1 MTRNIKLKK
10 LLLFSALLCVLC
22 SSVFAQNLTTV
33 SASNITD
40 INGSKLAAGQLCFL
54 ITDQSDNP
62 ISVSIGGGG
71 QALKRGY
78 CGTVAAGVV
87 TPTFTVPNPSATSPS
102 GIYYRVTV
110 KDSSTGQEVL
120 RYSLVSFTGATF
132 NFDNYAPTNL
142 AQGAPLSGTV
152 VSGNLSGNGN
162 ATFTG
167 TVTGSNIP
175 SSILQQIFSF
185 GVGQTQRTAFNVI
198 AGLTCSD
205 NAGTSRTDCRL
216 GTLTTVIFSA
226 TPTFDAS
233 TASTFKLTL
242 TGNVTSSTLS
252 NAVAGEPIN
261 IEICQDA
268 TGGRTFVPPTNV
280 QGWVTI
286 PSGANACILQDLV
299 YDGTNAV
306 ASSAGTVEFASP
318 PPIGST
324 TPNTGAF
331 TTLSATGT
339 STLANVT
346 VGAAN
351 TLNVNTIKQQA
362 GTAFSLADPLGVTH
376 VFISSSSPY
385 TNTFINGNGG
395 GVVFL
400 GSAAKTSVADTTGII
415 TMSGATSGTTSIT
428 PSAVASGVL
437 TLPAATGTL
446 AVIPTL
452 TLKKGTGAGNYTST
466 SVSAVQ
472 ADGTN
477 LAFTVTIPTGW
488 KLSVQASGSIG
499 SNTAAVTVA
508 VSITDG
514 GTKLQEVTAIGPIA
528 GGLVPFSLSSV
539 VTGDGASHT
548 IDLRF
553 FTTNAS
559 DAVAILNASSTQVP
573 TMIFNLSPSN

>member
-1 MTRNIKLKK
+1 
-10 LLLFSALLCVLC
+10 
-22 SSVFAQNLTTV
+22 
-33 SASNITD
+33 
-40 INGSKLAAGQLCFL
+40 
-54 ITDQSDNP
+54 
-62 ISVSIGGGG
+62 
-71 QALKRGY
+71 
-78 CGTVAAGVV
+78 VAAGVV

-120 RYSLVSFTGATF
+120 RYTLVSFTGATF

-152 VSGNLSGNGN
+152 VSGNLSSNGN

-175 SSILQQIFSF
+175 SSILQQIFSS
-185 GVGQTQRTAFNVI
+185 GVGQTQRTAFNMM

-216 GTLTTVIFSA
+216 GTLTTVTFSA

-280 QGWVTI
+280 TGWVTI
-286 PSGANACILQDLV
+286 PSGANACIMQDLV
-299 YDGTNAV
+299 YDGTNAI

-318 PPIGST
+318 PPIGSI

-346 VGAAN
+346 VGTAN
-351 TLNVNTIKQQA
+351 TLSVNTIKQQT

-428 PSAVASGVL
+428 PSAAASGTL

-446 AVIPTL
+446 SCNSCAQTLTATSLTSPAINGTPTGTGIPTL
-452 TLKKGTGAGNYTST
+452 TLKKGSGAGNYTST
-466 SVSAVQ
+466 SLTAVQ
-472 ADGTN
+472 VDGTN
-477 LAFTVTIPTGW
+477 LTYTVTIPTGW
-488 KLSVQASGSIG
+488 KLSVQASGTVG
-499 SNTAAVTVA
+499 SNTASVTVA

-514 GTKLQEVTAIGPIA
+514 GTKLQEITALGPTAA
-528 GGLVPFSLSSV
+528 GLIPFSLSSV
-539 VTGDGASHT
+539 ITGDGASHT

-559 DAVAILNASSTQVP
+559 DAVAILNASSTQIP
-573 TMIFNLSPSN
+573 TMTFNLSPSN